1 MDTVRESTV
10 IDAPVGAVW
19 ALLRDF
25 NSHDRWHPAIAS
37 SRIEDGLASQTVGGV
52 RYFSLT
58 DGSILRE
65 QLISCSDRDMS
76 LRYCL
81 LDSPLPLMG
90 YVAEMCLR
98 PVTDGDRTL
107 LEWSST
113 FDPPAPERNRLIAL
127 VRDEIYR
134 AGFSALH
141 DWFSGAPQPVKPVA
155 PSKPPSVP
163 PKNSSQTPMGIV
175 IQRHGGP
182 DVLSF
187 QPIELPP
194 VGPNEV
200 RLHQTY
206 VGVNFIDIHCRT
218 GHFDLIDPPGIPG
231 MEAVGIVTNVGTE
244 VSDLRPGDRVGY
256 ACAPVGAY
264 CTDRVMPESML
275 VRLPDRLSD
284 DQAAGTL
291 LKGMTASFLL
301 YDVQPVGPDDIVLI
315 HAASGGVGQLLV
327 QWATALGARVI
338 ATASSAEKLEMALSN
353 GADCTIN
360 YRQEDFVA
368 ATLDLTDGLGA
379 NVIFDG
385 VGQSTLQGSLEA
397 AAIRGHVVSFG
408 EASGPPGHHD
418 LGRMSSKSLRFSRPN
433 YGHYV
438 GSAAQVE
445 RYSRLLFEAISSG
458 KLRIPSPE
466 IYPLSKAADAQSALE
481 ARSLTW
487 SAVLDTSG

>member
-1 MDTVRESTV
+1 MDTVCESTV

-37 SRIEDGLASQTVGGV
+37 SRIEDGLTSQTVGGV

-65 QLISCSDRDMS
+65 QLIACSDRDMS

-90 YVAEMCLR
+90 YVAEMRLR

-113 FDPPAPERNRLIAL
+113 FQPPAPERNRLIAL
-127 VRDEIYR
+127 VRDDIYR
-134 AGFSALH
+134 AGFSALR
-141 DWFSGAPQPVKPVA
+141 DWFSGAPQPTKAVVA
-155 PSKPPSVP
+155 PKPAS
-163 PKNSSQTPMGIV
+163 PKNRDQTTMGIV

-182 DVLSF
+182 EVLSF
-187 QPIELPP
+187 QPVELPP
-194 VGPNEV
+194 VSPKEV

-218 GHFDLIDPPGIPG
+218 GHFDMIDPPGIPG
-231 MEAVGIVTNVGTE
+231 MEAVGTITSVGSE
-244 VSDLRPGDRVGY
+244 VSGLRLGDRVGY

-275 VRLPDRLSD
+275 VKLPDSLRD

-301 YDVQPVGPDDIVLI
+301 HDVQPVGPDDIVLI

-327 QWATALGARVI
+327 QWAKTLGARVI
-338 ATASSAEKLEMALSN
+338 ATASSAEKLEMALST
-353 GADCTIN
+353 GADHVIN

-368 ATLDLTDGLGA
+368 ATLDLTDGMGA
-379 NVIFDG
+379 SVIFDG
-385 VGQSTLQGSLEA
+385 VGQNTLEGSLEA

-408 EASGPPGHHD
+408 EASGPPGLHD

-445 RYSRLLFEAISSG
+445 RYSRLLFDAISSG

-466 IYPLSKAADAQSALE
+466 IYPLSKAAEAQSALE
-481 ARSLTW
+481 SRNLTW